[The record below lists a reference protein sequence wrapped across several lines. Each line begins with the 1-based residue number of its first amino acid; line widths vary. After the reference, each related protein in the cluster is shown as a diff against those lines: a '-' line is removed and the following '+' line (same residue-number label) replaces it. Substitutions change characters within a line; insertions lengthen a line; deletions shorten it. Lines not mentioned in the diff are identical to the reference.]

1 MDKPKNYDI
10 TRVGNYER
18 ATIGAHIARIMSVE
32 ERNSASGRPMIV
44 VYIDFDQE
52 DSQAGLFARAYKDDT
67 RDEKKWP
74 NQATQ
79 YILTTD
85 NEGSTNRSFKGF
97 ITAYEDSNGVE
108 VKWVKDFG
116 AQFKGKKVGVMYG
129 DVEEEYNGQIR
140 TRQKIRWFFDT
151 NKIDEQETPPKKLYT
166 GTLTTTSDAPMDW
179 MEVGEA
185 VGDELPFR

>member
-1 MDKPKNYDI
+1 MDKPRNYDT
-10 TRVGNYER
+10 TRVGAYER
-18 ATIGAHIARIMSVE
+18 VAIGPHYAKIMNVE
-32 ERNSASGRPMIV
+32 EKTSASGKPMIV
-44 VYIDFDQE
+44 VYIDFEKADA
-52 DSQAGLFARAYKDDT
+52 QAGYFTNAYKNDT

-85 NEGSTNRSFKGF
+85 NEGNTNRSFKSF
-97 ITAYEDSNGVE
+97 ITAYEDSNATE

-116 AQFKGKKVGVMYG
+116 AQFKGKFIGVMYG

-140 TRQKIRWFFDT
+140 TRQKIRWFFDI
-151 NKIDEQETPPKKLYT
+151 NKIEDQEAPPKKLYT
-166 GTLTTTSDAPMDW
+166 GTLSTASDGPTDW

-185 VGDELPFR
+185 AGDELPFR